1 MFNQIKKYLSLADIV
16 VIIITL
22 LLFIVALFVK
32 GFTHDLLLEA
42 GVLLVSIKII
52 MMNYKNIQSDK
63 SILKEL
69 DDIKE
74 TLLELKN
81 KKNS

>member
-1 MFNQIKKYLSLADIV
+1 MKKYLSLADIV

-22 LLFIVALFVK
+22 LLFIVALFLK

-52 MMNYKNIQSDK
+52 MMNYKNIQSNK
-63 SILKEL
+63 FILKEL

>member
-1 MFNQIKKYLSLADIV
+1 MRKYLSLADIV
-16 VIIITL
+16 VIMITL

-52 MMNYKNIQSDK
+52 MMNYKNIQSNK

>member
-1 MFNQIKKYLSLADIV
+1 MKKYLSIADIV

-22 LLFIVALFVK
+22 LLFVVALIVK
-32 GFTHDLLLEA
+32 GFTRDLLLES

-52 MMNYKNIQSDK
+52 MMNYKNIQSNK

-69 DDIKE
+69 DNIKE
-74 TLLELKN
+74 ALLELKN